1 MPVDIYNDS
10 SNSISGEASAAEQ
23 LRKLRNM
30 KQEEDARKAMQLDQ
44 LVKARIAEQEAAN
57 QMTNEERVRQD
68 AIRSVLERMKQAKG
82 GMAYESVAGQPP
94 MEYEQD
100 QYGTPIPAMQRSTG
114 EVNGVRS
121 NVDEVSNEY
130 LQGNPAAGMS
140 PQQNPIIL
148 PDGRVIDPGL
158 AEQYGRVR

>member
-1 MPVDIYNDS
+1 MPIDIYNDS
-10 SNSISGEASAAEQ
+10 NNSISGEASAAEQ

-44 LVKARIAEQEAAN
+44 LVKARIAEQEAAS
-57 QMTNEERVRQD
+57 QMTNEERVKQE

-100 QYGTPIPAMQRSTG
+100 QYGTPIPAMQRSAG

-121 NVDEVSNEY
+121 NVDEISKEY
-130 LQGNPAAGMS
+130 LQGNPAAGMA

-148 PDGRVIDPGL
+148 PDGRVLDPGL
-158 AEQYGRVR
+158 AEQYRRGR

>member
-1 MPVDIYNDS
+1 MPVDVYNDS

-44 LVKARIAEQEAAN
+44 LVKARIAEQEAAS

-100 QYGTPIPAMQRSTG
+100 QYGTPIPTMQRSAG
-114 EVNGVRS
+114 ETNGVRS
-121 NVDEVSNEY
+121 NVDEVGNAY
-130 LQGNPAAGMS
+130 LQGNPAAGRA